1 MRFEPKPNDTLILF
15 GERYVVQPHP
25 SASHIAYSSEAG
37 RAFVYQL
44 KGQKGDYFALK
55 VIKPKFRGANLADSP
70 RHLVSIE
77 KFEGLRAANR
87 SVVLPEE
94 PIVKTFP
101 ALEYAM
107 LMPWISGSTWFDVL
121 NNAKNHG
128 TYFDSPFAIKLCA
141 QFLNVM
147 AALEQ
152 AGYAH
157 SDISPGNLIVGKRH
171 PDVQLID
178 LEDMYLPGAPA
189 PAEDY
194 TGSPGYRHHSGDQ
207 GATTWRSEGD
217 RYATAVMA
225 AEMLVL
231 TNRKLARLATD
242 TGYFASHCLDED
254 GAKRFDSAKGLL
266 TNTAPGFARLFKQAW
281 FSDSLGDCP
290 KIADL
295 RASLDETPA
304 KPAIRITSSLPKVT
318 GVAWSALDGAKVDAT
333 VTVDIEEPISSPSR
347 TAKAPPGFWGNAP
360 QPEQKAEP
368 QVTSRPPQQTQPQSK
383 VWVIV
388 LAIVALILF
397 LVWLASVSNQGA
409 RNNTPSPEPT
419 LAVQTTQTPVAI
431 SSMRRPIPSPTSPA
445 PEATIA
451 TQRGQEQDAAAGGG
465 ADAGVLTVNAIDGA
479 WVFSTKDWNITL
491 TIKNGVG
498 QFASIMLYA
507 LDQTVTS
514 AAPPSGLRGIVL
526 KGAYPTL
533 SGTRIQ
539 PSRYAPDEILLLRQT
554 GGSFK
559 AWVRDNVYVKEWE
572 TLQVDSFKPG
582 ADWEESY
589 GDDLTMKNIAGVW
602 KFSNFSEG
610 KYPAVLVIRE
620 GRGIFRTQTAIR
632 VTEQARAEI
641 IDQGILVSCFNPML
655 SDDGVSAPNFS
666 PDKLLFQR
674 QDDGSFRVWL
684 RDDVTI
690 KNWTHLKVISHP

>member
-1 MRFEPKPNDTLILF
+1 MRFEPKPNDTLTLF
-15 GERYVVQPHP
+15 GEQYVVQPHP

-44 KGQKGDYFALK
+44 KGQKGDHFALK
-55 VIKPKFRGANLADSP
+55 VIKPKFRRANLADSP
-70 RHLVSIE
+70 RHLVNIE

-87 SVVLPEE
+87 RVVLPEE

-121 NNAKNHG
+121 NNAKLHG
-128 TYFDSPFAIKLCA
+128 TYFDSPFAVKLCA
-141 QFLNVM
+141 QFLKVM

-157 SDISPGNLIVGKRH
+157 SDISPGNLIVGKLH

-189 PAEDY
+189 PSEDY
-194 TGSPGYRHHSGDQ
+194 TGSPGYRHRSGDQ
-207 GATTWRSEGD
+207 GATTWRREGD

-242 TGYFASHCLDED
+242 TGYFASHCQDDD
-254 GAKRFDSAKGLL
+254 GAKRFDSAQGILA
-266 TNTAPGFARLFKQAW
+266 NSAPGFARLFKQAW
-281 FSDSLGDCP
+281 FSESLSDCP
-290 KIADL
+290 KIVDL

-304 KPAIRITSSLPKVT
+304 KPAIRITSTLPKTPGVT
-318 GVAWSALDGAKVDAT
+318 WSALDGARADAT
-333 VTVDIEEPISSPSR
+333 VPVDIPEPISYRSQ
-347 TAKAPPGFWGNAP
+347 KAQAPAGFWGNAP
-360 QPEQKAEP
+360 QPERKVEP
-368 QVTSRPPQQTQPQSK
+368 NITSPPVQQTQPQSK
-383 VWVIV
+383 LWVIV

-397 LVWLASVSNQGA
+397 LVWLASISNQGA
-409 RNNTPSPEPT
+409 RNNNPNHEPT
-419 LAVQTTQTPVAI
+419 LADQPTQTPSAI
-431 SSMRRPIPSPTSPA
+431 SSIGRPIPSPTSLA

-451 TQRGQEQDAAAGGG
+451 TQSGQEQDAAAGAG
-465 ADAGVLTVNAIDGA
+465 ADAGALTVNAIDGP

-498 QFASIMLYA
+498 QFASIMLYM
-507 LDQTVTS
+507 LDQTVT
-514 AAPPSGLRGIVL
+514 AVAPPPGLGGIIL
-526 KGAYPTL
+526 KGAYPIL

-539 PSRYAPDEILLLRQT
+539 PSRYAADEILLLRQT
-554 GGSFK
+554 GGGFK

-582 ADWEESY
+582 VDWEESY
-589 GDDLTMKNIAGVW
+589 GDGLTMKNIAGVW
-602 KFSNFSEG
+602 KFSNFSES
-610 KYPAVLVIRE
+610 KYPAVLVIRD
-620 GRGIFRTQTAIR
+620 GRGIFRTQTAMR

-641 IDQGILVSCFNPML
+641 TDQGILVSCFNPML
-655 SDDGVSAPNFS
+655 SDEGVSAPNYS

-674 QDDGSFRVWL
+674 QYDGSFKVWL
-684 RDDVTI
+684 RDDVMI
-690 KNWTHLKVISHP
+690 KEWTHLNVISHP

>member
-15 GERYVVQPHP
+15 GEQYVVQPHP

-55 VIKPKFRGANLADSP
+55 VIKPKFRSANLADSP

-87 SVVLPEE
+87 RVVLPED

-121 NNAKNHG
+121 NNAKKHG

-141 QFLNVM
+141 QFLRVM

-157 SDISPGNLIVGKRH
+157 SDISPGNLIVGKRR

-194 TGSPGYRHHSGDQ
+194 TGSPGYRRRSGDQ
-207 GATTWRSEGD
+207 GATTWRREGD

-225 AEMLVL
+225 AEMLAL
-231 TNRKLARLATD
+231 TNRKLARMATD
-242 TGYFASHCLDED
+242 TGYFASHCQDED
-254 GAKRFDSAKGLL
+254 GAKRFDSAQEFLA
-266 TNTAPGFARLFKQAW
+266 NTAPGFARLFKQAW
-281 FSDSLGDCP
+281 FSDSLSDCP

-295 RASLDETPA
+295 RAALDDTPA
-304 KPAIRITSSLPKVT
+304 KPAIRITSSLPKAPGVT
-318 GVAWSALDGAKVDAT
+318 WSALGGAQADAT
-333 VTVDIEEPISSPSR
+333 VPVDNPEPISYRSQ
-347 TAKAPPGFWGNAP
+347 TAKAPPGFWGNAT
-360 QPEQKAEP
+360 QPERKVEP
-368 QVTSRPPQQTQPQSK
+368 HITSPRPQQTQPQSK
-383 VWVIV
+383 LWVIV

-397 LVWLASVSNQGA
+397 LVWLASISNQGA
-409 RNNTPSPEPT
+409 RNNTPNPEPA
-419 LAVQTTQTPVAI
+419 LADQTTQTPGAI
-431 SSMRRPIPSPTSPA
+431 SSMRQPIPSPTSLA

-451 TQRGQEQDAAAGGG
+451 TQSGQEQDAAAGSG
-465 ADAGVLTVNAIDGA
+465 ADAGALTVNAIDGV
-479 WVFSTKDWNITL
+479 WMFSTNDTNIAL

-498 QFASIMLYA
+498 QF
-507 LDQTVTS
+507 V
-514 AAPPSGLRGIVL
+514 
-526 KGAYPTL
+526 
-533 SGTRIQ
+533 
-539 PSRYAPDEILLLRQT
+539 
-554 GGSFK
+554 
-559 AWVRDNVYVKEWE
+559 
-572 TLQVDSFKPG
+572 
-582 ADWEESY
+582 
-589 GDDLTMKNIAGVW
+589 NI
-602 KFSNFSEG
+602 S
-610 KYPAVLVIRE
+610 
-620 GRGIFRTQTAIR
+620 
-632 VTEQARAEI
+632 
-641 IDQGILVSCFNPML
+641 ML
-655 SDDGVSAPNFS
+655 SDEAVRAPNYS

-674 QDDGSFRVWL
+674 QDDGSFKVWL
-684 RDDVTI
+684 RDDVMI
-690 KNWTHLKVISHP
+690 KDWTHLKVISHP